1 MKILDKIIEETKN
14 GSLKWEAVDR
24 LPDYCKYSNE
34 GLDSISVIYAAAK
47 EANEKSLELLL
58 LEGAVREWVDVL
70 EEERLYESYC
80 LIVIVDKVVSN
91 IITRNDLSNK
101 YMLNILANNVKTMI
115 ASDIENDFFS

>member
-1 MKILDKIIEETKN
+1 MKILDKIIEETKK
-14 GSLKWEAVDR
+14 GSLKWTPVSH
-24 LPDYCKYSNE
+24 LPDYCRYSNE
-34 GLDSISVIYAAAK
+34 GLDSISVIYSATK

-58 LEGAVREWVDVL
+58 LEGAVREWIEIL

-101 YMLNILANNVKTMI
+101 YMLNILANNVKLMI
-115 ASDIENDFFS
+115 ASDVENDFFT